1 MESGLL
7 GAPLPQLAAP
17 AFCGWH
23 CWLWMVL
30 RALEEQPRRSEPSGR
45 EVEVRALTSAKV
57 AEPAALEQHE
67 PLLTCQ
73 LTNLPGGAQSI
84 LVSGESGAGKTETT
98 KIAMSCLAA
107 ISKR

>member
-1 MESGLL
+1 
-7 GAPLPQLAAP
+7 
-17 AFCGWH
+17 
-23 CWLWMVL
+23 MVL
-30 RALEEQPRRSEPSGR
+30 RTLEEWPRRTEPSGR
-45 EVEVRALTSAKV
+45 EAELRVLTSAKV

-67 PLLTCQ
+67 PLLTYE